1 MGWWR
6 LNSMVHVWVVEGMP
20 CGGIGTLGA
29 GCMLALGAFSI
40 ALPPYMRNS

>member
-6 LNSMVHVWVVEGMP
+6 VNSMDQVLVVEGMP

-29 GCMLALGAFSI
+29 GCRLAFGAFSI
-40 ALPPYMRNS
+40 ALPAYMRNF